1 MCCARNG
8 LICERQLR
16 DVDGLVGVGE
26 GGNMG
31 LYQMELVR
39 RRRRRLDR
47 ETESKRAHL
56 VYCKLGW
63 T

>member
-1 MCCARNG
+1 VCCARNG
-8 LICERQLR
+8 SIGERPLR

-39 RRRRRLDR
+39 RRRR
-47 ETESKRAHL
+47 
-56 VYCKLGW
+56 
-63 T
+63 